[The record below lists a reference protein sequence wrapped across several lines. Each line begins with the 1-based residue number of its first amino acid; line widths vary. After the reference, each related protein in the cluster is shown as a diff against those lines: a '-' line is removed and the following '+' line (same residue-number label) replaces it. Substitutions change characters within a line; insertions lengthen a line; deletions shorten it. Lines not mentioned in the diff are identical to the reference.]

1 MNASSGRGA
10 ADAPISGGTIMADR
24 AARPSSASGVRR
36 LAAAAIAGALLFT
49 AGTAVG
55 GTPTEAADPSVSF
68 SAAGDYGM
76 NVNGDAVLRGMR
88 TSGNDLTLAL
98 GDMLGAGGVTGT
110 EQTFCDYVTARVGAG
125 YPFELI
131 AGNHDN
137 GSNGN
142 INDFSACLPNQLPGL
157 VGTYGRQY
165 YVDYPQDDPLVRF
178 VMVSPN
184 MAFNGASA
192 WFYGAGSARYAWT
205 AAAIDGARDAGIPWV
220 VAGMHY
226 QCLSVGMYDCP
237 MGADLADL
245 FVAKRVDLV
254 LTGHEHLYQR
264 TKQLA
269 HGTGCTRLTIG
280 GYQAA
285 CVADADS
292 ALTKGAGTVFLTVG
306 LGGVQN
312 RTVNQADPEAPYFA
326 ALSGQNLE
334 SSYGFLSA
342 TLTET
347 TMTAHFENAV
357 GPFTDAF
364 TIGAGGEP
372 PNIAPTARGDI
383 SCTGLVCRADG
394 SASSDPDGTLAS
406 YRWDFGDGTVAT
418 TAVADH
424 TYASP
429 GIRTV
434 TLTVTDDDGATHTLT
449 RTLTVADPGAVTV
462 HAADAFDRTLSGSW
476 GTADTGGTWSGNSAL
491 SVTGGAGVITSA
503 AGAVPSTTLTAVSAA
518 DVDLRTSFVFDK
530 IPVGGTTGTTVSTFV
545 RRTSDGRYWAKIRV
559 APGGA
564 VYLSLARVSAGGTQ
578 TSLASETRI
587 TGLTLTA
594 GTPLNL
600 RLTATGASPTQLNA
614 RVWTGTTEPAA
625 WQRTATD
632 STTGFQGS
640 GSLGFEA
647 YTSTSVTNAPVRIS
661 VPDLRVIDSTP

>member
-1 MNASSGRGA
+1 MG
-10 ADAPISGGTIMADR
+10 DR
-24 AARPSSASGVRR
+24 DVRR
-36 LAAAAIAGALLFT
+36 PRHRATGLRRHAAAVIAGAILFT
-49 AGTAVG
+49 AGTAIG
-55 GTPTEAADPSVSF
+55 GSPSSAADPSVSF

-76 NVNGDAVLRGMR
+76 NVNGDAVLRAMR
-88 TSGNDLTLAL
+88 SSGNDLTLAL
-98 GDMLGAGGVTGT
+98 GDMLGAGGVVGT

-184 MAFNGASA
+184 MAFNGAAA
-192 WFYGAGSARYAWT
+192 WNYGAGSARYNWT
-205 AAAIDGARDAGIPWV
+205 AAAIDGARSAGIPWV

-226 QCLSVGMYDCP
+226 QCLSVGMYACP

-245 FVAKRVDLV
+245 FVSKRVDLV

-264 TKQLA
+264 SKQLA
-269 HGTGCTRLTIG
+269 HATGCPRLTVG
-280 GYQAA
+280 AYEAA
-285 CVADADS
+285 CVADGDS

-312 RTVNQADPEAPYFA
+312 RAVNLADPEAPYFA
-326 ALSGQNLE
+326 ALSGQNLD

-347 TMTAHFENAV
+347 EMTAHFENAA

-372 PNIAPTARGDI
+372 PSNVLPTARAEI
-383 SCTGLVCRADG
+383 TCTGLTCRYDGRTSSDADG
-394 SASSDPDGTLAS
+394 TIVSHAW
-406 YRWDFGDGTVAT
+406 RFGDGDSAT
-418 TAVADH
+418 TAEAEH
-424 TYASP
+424 TYAA
-429 GIRTV
+429 GGTYTV
-434 TLTVTDDDGATHTLT
+434 DLTVTDDDGGENRLT
-449 RTLTVADPGAVTV
+449 RTVSVAPPGSATV
-462 HAADAFDRTLSGSW
+462 HAADAFSRTLSGSW
-476 GTADTGGTWSGNSAL
+476 GTADVGGAWSAHSAL
-491 SVTGGAGVITSA
+491 SVASGAGVISSA
-503 AGAVPSTTLTAVSAA
+503 GGAVPSTTLTAVSAL
-518 DVDLRTSFVFDK
+518 DVDLRASFAFDR
-530 IPVGGTTGTTVSTFV
+530 IPAGGSTGTTVSAFV
-545 RRTSDGRYWAKIRV
+545 RRTSEGRYWAKIRV

-564 VYLSLARVSAGGTQ
+564 VYLTLSRLNASGAQ
-578 TSLASETRI
+578 TTIASETRI

-594 GTPLNL
+594 GTPLQL
-600 RLTATGASPTQLNA
+600 RLNVTGTSPAQLSA
-614 RVWTGTTEPAA
+614 RVWTGASEPAT

-632 STTGFQGS
+632 TTAGLQSAGS
-640 GSLGFEA
+640 IGLEA
-647 YTSTSVTNAPVRIS
+647 YTSTSVTNGPVRVS
-661 VPDLRVIDSTP
+661 VDDLRAIDSTP

>member
-1 MNASSGRGA
+1 MTDSVAH
-10 ADAPISGGTIMADR
+10 PSGGFPA
-24 AARPSSASGVRR
+24 VRR
-36 LAAAAIAGALLFT
+36 LLAAAIAGAFLFT
-49 AGTAVG
+49 AGTAIG
-55 GTPTEAADPSVSF
+55 GPPSQAAEPSVSF

-88 TSGNDLTLAL
+88 ASGNDLTLAL

-110 EQTFCDYVTARVGAG
+110 EQTFCDYVVERVGAG

-192 WFYGAGSARYAWT
+192 WFYGAGSARYNWT
-205 AAAIDGARDAGIPWV
+205 AAAIDGARAAGIPWV

-226 QCLSVGMYDCP
+226 QCLSVGMYACP

-269 HGTGCTRLTIG
+269 HGAGCTRLTVG
-280 GYQAA
+280 GYEAA
-285 CVADADS
+285 CVVDADTS
-292 ALTKGAGTVFLTVG
+292 LTKGAGTVFLTVG

-312 RTVNQADPEAPYFA
+312 RTVDQADAEAPYFA
-326 ALSGQNLE
+326 ALSGQNLN

-364 TIGAGGEP
+364 TIGDGAAV
-372 PNIAPTARGDI
+372 PNTAPVA
-383 SCTGLVCRADG
+383 RADVTCTALTCAYDG
-394 SASSDPDGTLAS
+394 RASSDVDGTVTS
-406 YRWDFGDGTVAT
+406 YAWTFGDGDAAT
-418 TAVADH
+418 GDRGSH
-424 TYASP
+424 TYAEP
-429 GIRTV
+429 GIYTV
-434 TLTVTDDDGATHTLT
+434 SLTVTDDDGATHATN
-449 RTLTVADPGAVTV
+449 RTVTVAAPGTATV
-462 HAADAFDRTLSGSW
+462 RAADAFDRTLSGSW
-476 GTADTGGTWSGNSAL
+476 GQADVGGAWSSHSAL
-491 SVTGGAGVITSA
+491 SVAGGSGTISSA
-503 AGAVPSTTLTAVSAA
+503 VGAVPSTTLTAVSAA
-518 DVDLRTSFVFDK
+518 DVDLRTSFVLDK
-530 IPVGGTTGTTVSTFV
+530 IPVGGSTGTTVSTFI
-545 RRTSDGRYWAKIRV
+545 RRTADGRYWAKIRV

-564 VYLSLARVSAGGTQ
+564 VYLTLSRVTAGGAQ
-578 TSLASETRI
+578 TSIASETRI

-600 RLTATGASPTQLNA
+600 RFTASGAAPTQLSA
-614 RVWTGTTEPAA
+614 RVWTGATEPST

-632 STTGFQGS
+632 ATAGLQGA
-640 GSLGFEA
+640 GSLGFEV
-647 YTSTSVTNAPVRIS
+647 YTSTSVTNGPVRVSI
-661 VPDLRVIDSTP
+661 PDLRVIDSTP